1 MPRDFFKT
9 LALFFEGVSKM
20 LLKVILAPFFLLIA
34 ILFVLFVINRRKL
47 KEKTE
52 SEKSLNEFISGL
64 GIVLE
69 GEKLGIAIWIDNEL
83 VYINSIL
90 LEHTALAGIEIR
102 DKKELDELF
111 SHPEKL
117 FGFL

>member
-1 MPRDFFKT
+1 
-9 LALFFEGVSKM
+9 
-20 LLKVILAPFFLLIA
+20 
-34 ILFVLFVINRRKL
+34 VINRRKL